1 MQTQLPETM
10 NFMRQVERNYCY
22 QGNILLSRLQRLSE
36 LLLDSDEG
44 SVRVD
49 LEFGTN
55 VGYAGL
61 KGSVTTE
68 LQLACQRCLQPV
80 VLNIESHFKFAF
92 IHHEEEGELLPE
104 MFEPYL
110 LESEEQSLI
119 ALLEDELLL
128 SLPMVA
134 MHENTCS
141 AYMSDQ
147 IEQIKLQKQASHP
160 FAALKPLQ
168 RPALKKKR

>member
-22 QGNILLSRLQRLSE
+22 RGNILLSQLQRLSE
-36 LLLDSDEG
+36 LSLDSEG
-44 SVRVD
+44 DIRVD

-55 VGYAGL
+55 VGHAGL
-61 KGSVTTE
+61 KGSVITE
-68 LQLACQRCLQPV
+68 LKLACQRCLQPMA
-80 VLNIESHFKFAF
+80 LSIESHFKFAF
-92 IHHEEEGELLPE
+92 IHHKEDGELLPE

-147 IEQIKLQKQASHP
+147 VEQIKLQKQASHP
-160 FAALKPLQ
+160 FAALKSLKRQ
-168 RPALKKKR
+168 ALKKEG

>member
-22 QGNILLSRLQRLSE
+22 RGNILLSRLQRLSE
-36 LLLDSDEG
+36 LLLDSDG
-44 SVRVD
+44 DVRVD

-61 KGSVTTE
+61 KGSVITE

-80 VLNIESHFKFAF
+80 VLSIESHFKFAF
-92 IHHEEEGELLPE
+92 IHHEKDGELLPE
-104 MFEPYL
+104 TFEPYL

-128 SLPMVA
+128 SLPIVA

-141 AYMSDQ
+141 AHMSDQ
-147 IEQIKLQKQASHP
+147 VEQIKLQKQASHP
-160 FAALKPLQ
+160 FAALKSLKRQ
-168 RPALKKKR
+168 TLKKEG